1 MLLSIIIPIY
11 NVEKYLQKCIES
23 VLSQDINDY
32 ELLLIDDSSTDNSL
46 NIAKD
51 YENRVNV
58 KIIEKNKNSGLSDTR
73 NIGLKEANGK
83 YILFLDSDDYIE
95 EGSIS
100 IIYNIVQD
108 QNEPD
113 VLYFGFYEENE
124 NTTEK
129 RYGYKSVKNH
139 LYSGVEFAKN
149 ELAQR
154 ALYAAACF
162 GVYKKE
168 FLISNNLFF
177 KVGIFH
183 EDELWTPQVVIKAET
198 IYTSD
203 YAYYHYVRHNNSIT
217 RKKDKTQNGIDL
229 INSCKELDCLL
240 EQIEDHQLY
249 KLMNNHIAML
259 YMKAMTE
266 GKLFE
271 KEKRKNIVRSYPLK
285 KTCFAKDNA
294 KAILF
299 FLSLKLYY
307 IANNLNSGL
316 RDE

>member
-113 VLYFGFYEENE
+113 VLYFGFYEEN
-124 NTTEK
+124 
-129 RYGYKSVKNH
+129 
-139 LYSGVEFAKN
+139 
-149 ELAQR
+149 
-154 ALYAAACF
+154 
-162 GVYKKE
+162 
-168 FLISNNLFF
+168 
-177 KVGIFH
+177 
-183 EDELWTPQVVIKAET
+183 
-198 IYTSD
+198 
-203 YAYYHYVRHNNSIT
+203 
-217 RKKDKTQNGIDL
+217 
-229 INSCKELDCLL
+229 
-240 EQIEDHQLY
+240 
-249 KLMNNHIAML
+249 
-259 YMKAMTE
+259 
-266 GKLFE
+266 
-271 KEKRKNIVRSYPLK
+271 
-285 KTCFAKDNA
+285 
-294 KAILF
+294 
-299 FLSLKLYY
+299 
-307 IANNLNSGL
+307 
-316 RDE
+316 

>member
-1 MLLSIIIPIY
+1 MLLSIIVPMY
-11 NVEKYLQKCIES
+11 NVESYLNKCIES
-23 VLSQDINDY
+23 ILNQKINNY
-32 ELLLIDDSSTDNSL
+32 ELILIDDCSSDDSL
-46 NIAKD
+46 SIAKQ
-51 YENRVNV
+51 YKNYTQI
-58 KIIEKNKNSGLSDTR
+58 KIIEKENNTGLSDTR
-73 NIGLKEANGK
+73 NIGLREAQGE

-95 EGSIS
+95 AESLGKIQN
-100 IIYNIVQD
+100 IIIA
-108 QNEPD
+108 QNYPD
-113 VLYFGFYEENE
+113 IIYFGFMEENE
-124 NTTEK
+124 SIIEK
-129 RYGYKSVKNH
+129 KYGYKSNKNH
-139 LYSGVEFAKN
+139 LFLNNEFAIS

-154 ALYAAACF
+154 SLYAAACF
-162 GVYKKE
+162 GVYRRD
-168 FLISNNLFF
+168 FLLDNNLFF

-259 YMKAMTE
+259 YMKAMSE

-271 KEKRKNIVRSYPLK
+271 KEKRKYIERSYPLK
-285 KTCFAKDNA
+285 KTCFAKDKA
-294 KAILF
+294 KSILF

-307 IANNLNSGL
+307 IANNLKSGL